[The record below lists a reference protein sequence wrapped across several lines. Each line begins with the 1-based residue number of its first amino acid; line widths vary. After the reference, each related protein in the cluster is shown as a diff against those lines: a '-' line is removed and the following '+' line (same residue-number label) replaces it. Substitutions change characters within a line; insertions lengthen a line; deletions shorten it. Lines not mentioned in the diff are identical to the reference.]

1 MKFIIQNLKNMAMP
15 LRLLIFSL
23 LISLTFSCKTQQ
35 SFTPETYQGKKL
47 TFGSEGGFA
56 GTTSEHYIFENGQ
69 VFRFKSRKGSTF
81 ELGKIDKDVV
91 AQLFHNYNALG
102 IDTYDL
108 NDPGDLT
115 YFIKM
120 QDGNELKIL
129 KWGGMQEETPPIVLQ
144 YFKTLGQIVN
154 KFKTVTE

>member
-1 MKFIIQNLKNMAMP
+1 MP

-35 SFTPETYQGKKL
+35 TFTPETYEGKKL

-56 GTTSEHYIFENGQ
+56 GTTSEHYIYENGQ
-69 VFRFKSRKGSTF
+69 VFRYRSRKGSTH
-81 ELGKIDKDVV
+81 ELGRIDQAVV
-91 AQLFHNYNALG
+91 DQLFHNYNVLG
-102 IDTYDL
+102 IANYDL

-120 QDGNELKIL
+120 QDGDQMNAV
-129 KWGGMQEETPPIVLQ
+129 KWGGRNEETPPIVLQ

-154 KFKTVTE
+154 KYKTVTE